1 MGNIIKTPVNI
12 DFAGD
17 TNDNTPYPYSWN
29 IQLDNVLDN
38 LQGILEKM
46 FHWFSKNH
54 FVANSGKCHFLTSSK
69 MPVNIRI
76 SKTEILNEEK
86 VRLLGV
92 CLR

>member
-12 DFAGD
+12 DSAGD
-17 TNDNTPYPYSWN
+17 TKDNTPYPYSWN

-38 LQGILEKM
+38 LQEILAKM
-46 FHWFSKNH
+46 FHWFSTNH
-54 FVANSGKCHFLTSSK
+54 FVVNSGKCHFLTSSK
-69 MPVNIRI
+69 MPVNIHN
-76 SKTEILNEEK
+76 SNTEILNEEK